1 MRGLIIGLGRAGR
14 RHSNILDR
22 LGISWDYIDP
32 NVDKIDLNP
41 DGFERFR
48 GSLGD
53 LLVQKERMNLAGF
66 WYDFAVIA
74 TPPDLHLTQI
84 RQCLDVGLPVL
95 CEKPLCGL
103 GQLAEAEALLEHPGA
118 GRVMVGFNWRFHP
131 EVIKLRNIPD
141 DAGVKWTE
149 FDFCQYRPSLP
160 DWGLLLDHCSHDL
173 DIFSFITKSIP
184 AIVEAEYGETQVYKI
199 WEIILKNG
207 FIRDYVSNDENEP
220 RSGQIRTYYGNGSI
234 GIMNLQPDPAMYT
247 AMWEAF
253 LGGRYEPGLEE
264 AIETQR
270 LLERCE
276 ELAG

>member
-1 MRGLIIGLGRAGR
+1 MMRGLIVGFGRAGK
-14 RHSNILDR
+14 RHSKL
-22 LGISWDYIDP
+22 LGKLKIDFVTIDP
-32 NVDKIDLNP
+32 VEPSFSAFEMYDLALPVKHYSDFNVALSKS
-41 DGFERFR
+41 GAF
-48 GSLGD
+48 
-53 LLVQKERMNLAGF
+53 
-66 WYDFAVIA
+66 DFAVIC
-74 TPPDLHLTQI
+74 TPPALHLAQI
-84 RQCLDVGLPVL
+84 RQCLDAGLPVL

-103 GQLAEAEALLEHPGA
+103 GQLAEAEALLQYPNA
-118 GRVMVGFNWRFHP
+118 GKVMVGYNWRFHP

-184 AIVEAEYGETQVYKI
+184 AIVEAEYSETQVYKI
-199 WEIILKNG
+199 WEITLKNG
-207 FIRDYVSNDENEP
+207 FIREYVSNDENEP

-253 LGGRYEPGLEE
+253 LSGQYAPGLEE

-270 LLERCE
+270 LLEKCQ
-276 ELAG
+276 ELSK